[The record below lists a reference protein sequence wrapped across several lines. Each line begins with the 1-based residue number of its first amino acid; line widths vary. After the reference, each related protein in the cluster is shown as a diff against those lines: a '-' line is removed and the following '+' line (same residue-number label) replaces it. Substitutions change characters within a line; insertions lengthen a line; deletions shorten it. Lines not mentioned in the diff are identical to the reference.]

1 MKASKF
7 LLVGLWGL
15 LGFATSANAAL
26 LSDNCTILSG
36 CGPDFNITGL
46 SVDYAYDGVSQ
57 GVLTVSGSTT
67 DVSFLPDQ
75 LNPWPNA
82 SEMTGFLAGTNPDTS
97 IPIDNATTSGNK
109 DFLMT
114 MTVDS
119 SGNLQSGSISMDGK
133 VQQYFSSLTNTNP
146 DFLVAGPYTAAAN
159 GVNLDG
165 ALIAAGSTIT
175 AMGFLNKSLDFRAA
189 LDPSSVL
196 SIAGLG
202 STGFGILGVD
212 GLSTTSTLIEWDT
225 SWTAASASLGIAL
238 PVPAAL
244 WLFLSG
250 IGVLLSA
257 SKSRFN
263 RS

>member
-15 LGFATSANAAL
+15 LGFTSTVNAAL

-36 CGPDFNITGL
+36 CGPDFNITAL
-46 SVDYAYDGVSQ
+46 SVGYAYDGTSQ

-82 SEMTGFLAGTNPDTS
+82 SDMTIATDPDTS
-97 IPIDNATTSGNK
+97 ISVGNATTLGNK
-109 DFLMT
+109 DLLMT

-119 SGNLQSGSISMDGK
+119 SGNLLSGSISMNGK
-133 VQQYFSSLTNTNP
+133 VESIFTSSNNTNP
-146 DFLVAGPYTAAAN
+146 AFQTAGFYTAAAN
-159 GVNLDG
+159 GVDLDG
-165 ALIAAGSTIT
+165 ALIAPGSTIT
-175 AMGFLNKSLDFRAA
+175 AMGVLNNSLDFRAS
-189 LDPSSVL
+189 LDPNSVL

-202 STGFGILGVD
+202 STGFGILGLQ
-212 GLSTTSTLIEWDT
+212 GLSTTSAFIEWDT
-225 SWTAASASLGIAL
+225 SWTATGTSLGIAL
-238 PVPAAL
+238 PVPAAF

-257 SKSRFN
+257 SKSRFS